1 MLVGPSAVMSVMS
14 PRRRRC
20 LPPLLPRF
28 PCSVHFLRRRIR
40 SLPLSYPLCSA
51 VLLDPPIRCRP
62 FALRSR
68 VLELPLPFLQKS
80 AEGGREA
87 SHPSSLLPPPSPM
100 RERQARSFHPLSGS
114 VLK

>member
-1 MLVGPSAVMSVMS
+1 MLVGPLAVMSVMS
-14 PRRRRC
+14 PRRRR

-68 VLELPLPFLQKS
+68 VLELLLPFLQKS

-87 SHPSSLLPPPSPM
+87 SHPPSLLPLPSPM